1 MTVTA
6 FERAE
11 LLLVE
16 DDPDDEELVLHT
28 LLRDDAARRVF
39 VVRDG
44 VEALEYL
51 RGTGRYAGR
60 SPTCGLRMILLDL
73 KLPLLDGHDV
83 LAEIKTDPELRRIP
97 VVVFTSAAPDRDRM
111 RGYALGANSYIV
123 KPVEFDRF
131 TAAVHDVARYWL
143 ALNCAPA

>member
-6 FERAE
+6 YERTDI
-11 LLLVE
+11 LLVE
-16 DDPDDEELVLHT
+16 DNPDDEELVLHT
-28 LLRDDAARRVF
+28 LRRDEICRRVF

-51 RGTGRYAGR
+51 RGSGRYRAR
-60 SPTCGLRMILLDL
+60 AAPCGLRIILLDL
-73 KLPLLDGHDV
+73 KLPLLDGHDL

-97 VVVFTSAAPDRDRM
+97 VVVFTSAAPERDRL

-123 KPVEFDRF
+123 KPVEFERF
-131 TAAVHDVARYWL
+131 TAAVREVAQYWL
-143 ALNCAPA
+143 ALNCAPV

>member
-6 FERAE
+6 YERAE
-11 LLLVE
+11 VLLVE
-16 DDPDDEELVLHT
+16 DDPDDEELVLDS
-28 LLRDDAARRVF
+28 LLREDVSRRVF

-44 VEALEYL
+44 AEALEYL
-51 RGTGRYAGR
+51 RGTGRYRDR
-60 SPTCGLRMILLDL
+60 SPVCGLRMILLDL

-123 KPVEFDRF
+123 KPVEFERF
-131 TAAVHDVARYWL
+131 TSAVHDLARYWL
-143 ALNCAPA
+143 ALNVPAV

>member
-1 MTVTA
+1 MTITA
-6 FERAE
+6 YDRAE

-16 DDPDDEELVLHT
+16 DNPDDEELVLHS
-28 LLRDDAARRVF
+28 LFDDDLRHRVF

-44 VEALEYL
+44 AEAIEYL
-51 RGTGRYAGR
+51 RGTGRYRDRA
-60 SPTCGLRMILLDL
+60 SPSALRMILLDL

-97 VVVFTSAAPDRDRM
+97 VVVFTSAAPERDRQ

-123 KPVEFDRF
+123 KPVEFQRF
-131 TAAVHDVARYWL
+131 TAAVREVAHYWL
-143 ALNCAPA
+143 GLNCAPG

>member
-6 FERAE
+6 YERAE
-11 LLLVE
+11 VLLVE

-28 LLRDDAARRVF
+28 LLRDDVCRRVF

-44 VEALEYL
+44 AEALEYL
-51 RGTGRYAGR
+51 RGTGRYRDR
-60 SPTCGLRMILLDL
+60 SPICGLRMILLDL

-97 VVVFTSAAPDRDRM
+97 VVVFTSAAMDRDRT
-111 RGYALGANSYIV
+111 RGYALGANSYVV
-123 KPVEFDRF
+123 KPVEFQRF

-143 ALNCAPA
+143 GLNCAPV

>member
-1 MTVTA
+1 MTVSA
-6 FERAE
+6 FERPE
-11 LLLVE
+11 VLLVE

-28 LLRDDAARRVF
+28 LLGDDGTRRVV

-44 VEALEYL
+44 AEALDYL

-60 SPTCGLRMILLDL
+60 SLTSGLRMILLDL

-123 KPVEFDRF
+123 KPVEFEHF
-131 TAAVHDVARYWL
+131 TTAVHDVACYWL
-143 ALNCAPA
+143 GLNCAPV